1 MRKLGMLQSM
11 GSQRVGHN
19 LVTDKQQQT
28 LSTLGFSH
36 WENACKLLLT
46 VLSWKW
52 HSKKMERDWLER
64 IWFWKRN
71 PDHMNGGHETE
82 GNLTV
87 SVLPRVWVSYFVK
100 DSWRLSSRI
109 ILRESGPSETYW
121 HCFVC
126 GSVMCYGEIL
136 EIELDSVTSWT
147 IHLLGDLKYFTL
159 HAW

>member
-64 IWFWKRN
+64 IRFWKRN

-109 ILRESGPSETYW
+109 ILERIW
-121 HCFVC
+121 AFWD
-126 GSVMCYGEIL
+126 IL
-136 EIELDSVTSWT
+136 A
-147 IHLLGDLKYFTL
+147 LLCVWQCDVLWRNFGDRAGFSYKLNHPF
-159 HAW
+159 AGWP